1 MVKVSSS
8 GWKKKRREIESGMTG
23 DCPSNNLL
31 ARHDDD
37 DGDGDDD
44 DDDESDGGDH
54 DDDDKMPLTHKTSS
68 NEFIEVSCYLAPT
81 GALYVVMHF

>member
-31 ARHDDD
+31 AHH
-37 DGDGDDD
+37 DDD
-44 DDDESDGGDH
+44 DDDDDDGGDNDDEDC
-54 DDDDKMPLTHKTSS
+54 DDDDHHNNLAINLLKFP
-68 NEFIEVSCYLAPT
+68 VSYLRQE
-81 GALYVVMHF
+81 LFSL